1 VAKEKTSVT
10 FLLFYPKSTTFG
22 SPVEYKQQQDEKV
35 RYNYILF
42 SIISPF
48 FLLRRQEGNNQR
60 QCRYA
65 T

>member
-1 VAKEKTSVT
+1 MLPKEKTSAT

-22 SPVEYKQQQDEKV
+22 SPVEYKQLQYEKV

-48 FLLRRQEGNNQR
+48 FLCRQKEGEQR
-60 QCRYA
+60 AA
-65 T
+65 TNS